1 MKQKLIALLL
11 AAALALGL
19 TGCGAELLDV
29 AEDIADAA
37 LAGEDLGIIGGA
49 DGPSTIIVATPD
61 YDDPAQS
68 VPAIDEDGTYNSVED
83 VSLYLYTYG
92 ELPDNYITKD
102 DARDLG
108 WTGGSV
114 EDYAGDGCAIGGDRF
129 GNKEGLLPA
138 VQGRTYYECDID
150 TVGDDTRGAERIVYS
165 NDGLIYYTADH
176 YEHFEL
182 LYGPDCQE
190 DHLHTDHCCGSA
202 HHTGH

>member
-19 TGCGAELLDV
+19 TGCGVELLDV

-37 LAGEDLGIIGGA
+37 LSGEDLGIIGGA
-49 DGPSTIIVATPD
+49 DGPSAIIVATPS
-61 YDDPAQS
+61 YDEPAQS

-114 EDYAGDGCAIGGDRF
+114 ENYAGDGCAIGGDRF
-129 GNKEGLLPA
+129 GNREGLLPT

-150 TVGDDTRGAERIVYS
+150 TVGDGTRGAERIVYS

-190 DHLHTDHCCGSA
+190 DHLHTDQCYESA
-202 HHTGH
+202 HR

>member
-1 MKQKLIALLL
+1 MKQKLIPLLL

-19 TGCGAELLDV
+19 TGCGVELLDV

-37 LAGEDLGIIGGA
+37 LSGEELGIIGGA
-49 DGPSTIIVATPD
+49 DGPSTIIVSTPGCD
-61 YDDPAQS
+61 EPAQS
-68 VPAIDEDGTYNSVED
+68 VPAIDEDGTYNSAED

-129 GNKEGLLPA
+129 GNREGLLPT

-150 TVGDDTRGAERIVYS
+150 TVGGDTRGAERIVYS

-190 DHLHTDHCCGSA
+190 DHLHTEQCYEGTHR
-202 HHTGH
+202 